1 MIANNQ
7 TIIGHTEVKAYATGT
22 YRKCDDQLMDY
33 IADEV
38 ARYKDEGFSMVKLK
52 SGFEVDE
59 NMASIA
65 EVWKVIDP
73 KMGSML
79 HANRGYD
86 SVNAIRLAIAAE
98 VFNIR

>member
-1 MIANNQ
+1 M
-7 TIIGHTEVKAYATGT
+7 GGPLRTEVKAYATGT
-22 YRKCDDQLMDY
+22 YRKRDGNPMDY

-38 ARYKDEGFSMVKLK
+38 ARYKDEGFSTVKLK

-65 EVWKVIDP
+65 EVWEVIDP
-73 KMGSML
+73 KIGSML

-86 SVNAIRLAIAAE
+86 SVDAIRLAIAAE
-98 VFNIR
+98 AFVIR